1 MQSNLSNIEHYKTYI
16 TEYLSTLGFEKE
28 EAIIFATL
36 TEKGPLS
43 ILELSRITN
52 IERTKIYGIVEKL
65 KQQSLLTVTG
75 DYKKKYVK
83 ACNFSTLNLII
94 KQKISILQNLS
105 TGFPLL
111 KQYLAFFK
119 NENNPTD
126 VKLYNGK
133 SAIKQVLWN
142 ELNCKS
148 KIIYSFTYRHIGEVI
163 GIKFTKTLEKEY
175 RARRFKIYDLQS
187 SEFAKS
193 ITSKLYEGIVTVKA
207 KYIDPKILDIQIALD
222 IWDDTVTIFNWHKG
236 EVFAVEIQN
245 EKFADFMKQIHKIV
259 WKQASTKSSK
269 LTNEK

>member
-1 MQSNLSNIEHYKTYI
+1 MQSNLSNIEHYKTFI

-65 KQQSLLTVTG
+65 KQQSLLTVTR

-94 KQKISILQNLS
+94 KQKISILQYLS

-111 KQYLAFFK
+111 KQYLTFFK

-133 SAIKQVLWN
+133 SGIKQVLWN

-148 KIIYSFTYRHIGEVI
+148 KVIYSFTYRHIGEVI

-193 ITSKLYEGIVTVKA
+193 ITPKIYDGLVTVKA

-222 IWDDTVTIFNWHKG
+222 I
-236 EVFAVEIQN
+236 
-245 EKFADFMKQIHKIV
+245 
-259 WKQASTKSSK
+259 
-269 LTNEK
+269 